1 MIIKSGKISTI
12 VAIVGI
18 ATSLMSASVGALDS
32 NQDKF
37 FDSIRAHC
45 GKAFSGSVED
55 SSNSTA
61 YTGRKFVLHI
71 RDCSNT
77 QIKMPL
83 HVDDNSSRI
92 LVLTKRDGSIELQHD
107 HRHAD
112 GSSDA
117 LTLYGGYSAADSTVN
132 VTNFPEIVEFI

>member
-45 GKAFSGSVED
+45 GKAF
-55 SSNSTA
+55 
-61 YTGRKFVLHI
+61 
-71 RDCSNT
+71 
-77 QIKMPL
+77 
-83 HVDDNSSRI
+83 
-92 LVLTKRDGSIELQHD
+92 
-107 HRHAD
+107 
-112 GSSDA
+112 
-117 LTLYGGYSAADSTVN
+117 
-132 VTNFPEIVEFI
+132 

>member
-71 RDCSNT
+71 RAVSYT
-77 QIKMPL
+77 HLTLP
-83 HVDDNSSRI
+83 
-92 LVLTKRDGSIELQHD
+92 TKR
-107 HRHAD
+107 
-112 GSSDA
+112 
-117 LTLYGGYSAADSTVN
+117 
-132 VTNFPEIVEFI
+132 IV